1 MFLGNSRRGAKLRRI
16 LLTGMSATGKST
28 ITSAIAARGYK
39 AVDLD
44 NEQWSHWIAVTPG
57 DVTPGTPLEPCR
69 DWVWR
74 DDRVAEL
81 LATEDTPILVVSGCS
96 PNQGKF
102 YPLFDAVVLLSAP
115 VDLVINRLAVRK
127 ENDYGKGAGET
138 ERVLELIREV
148 EPILRAGA
156 THEVETN
163 APIADVTDTVL
174 RIVDPA

>member
-1 MFLGNSRRGAKLRRI
+1 MRRV

-28 ITSAIAARGYK
+28 ITAAIAARGHK

-44 NEQWSHWIAVTPG
+44 GDAWSHWV
-57 DVTPGTPLEPCR
+57 DVASDAEPGTPVEAGR

-74 DDRVAEL
+74 DERVREL
-81 LATEDTPILVVSGCS
+81 LTAGDADILVVSGCS
-96 PNQGKF
+96 PSQGQF
-102 YPLFDAVVLLSAP
+102 YPLLDAVVLLSAP
-115 VDLVINRLAVRK
+115 EDVVVKRLATRTS
-127 ENDYGKGAGET
+127 NHYGKGTGET

-156 THEVETN
+156 THEIDTRG
-163 APIADVTDTVL
+163 PFADVLEAVL